1 MLGIVN
7 VKENEH
13 LHSRSGSSLYLV
25 DFASKNKKIR
35 KLVTPRHPF
44 HA

>member
-7 VKENEH
+7 VKENEYPH
-13 LHSRSGSSLYLV
+13 ARSGSSLYLV
-25 DFASKNKKIR
+25 DFASKKKIR